1 MSELTQRLCEN
12 LEKVVH
18 QHHRIGKRMHNKG
31 RKQDAF
37 AQKKV
42 LELLTQNQEEL
53 TISRLVELLD
63 IRPSSVSELV
73 KKLEDGGYVVR
84 EKDEKDK
91 RVMKIMLTKA
101 GKEMSQEKK
110 SRANEWTEFYFS
122 ELTNEEQKE
131 LNRLLEKVSTQSKEK
146 ITTWMEQHGIN
157 NVEYKLDDE
166 HRKAKHHN
174 HKRVHKGKK
183 HN

>member
-1 MSELTQRLCEN
+1 MSELTQNLYEN

-31 RKQDAF
+31 KKQDAF

-42 LELLTQNQEEL
+42 LEILNQNQEEL
-53 TISRLVELLD
+53 TISRLVEILD

-73 KKLEDGGYVVR
+73 KKLEETGYVVR

-91 RVMKIMLTKA
+91 RIMKIKLTKV
-101 GKEMSQEKK
+101 GKEVAQEKK
-110 SRANEWTEFYFS
+110 SRNNEWTEFYFS

-131 LNRLLEKVSTQSKEK
+131 LNRLLEKLSIQSKEK
-146 ITTWMEQHGIN
+146 IEAWMQQHGIN
-157 NVEYKLDDE
+157 PVAYTSDDK
-166 HRKAKHHN
+166 HRKGRNHN
-174 HKRVHKGKK
+174 QRGLHKGKK
-183 HN
+183 HG